1 MARRIVAFCFC
12 CAFATSV
19 FAGETAQ
26 EVAEAARKL
35 AASRQHAEAAP
46 LFEKAAGRETDAGKR
61 GKLRLEAAG
70 AYASA
75 GDLDKAWAITD
86 AIIADADAPDQ
97 LKTTAVPRSLDYCN

>member
-46 LFEKAAGRETDAGKR
+46 LFEKAAGLETDAGKR

-70 AYASA
+70 QDGYRERNP
-75 GDLDKAWAITD
+75 LHKPYIQ
-86 AIIADADAPDQ
+86 IC
-97 LKTTAVPRSLDYCN
+97 K